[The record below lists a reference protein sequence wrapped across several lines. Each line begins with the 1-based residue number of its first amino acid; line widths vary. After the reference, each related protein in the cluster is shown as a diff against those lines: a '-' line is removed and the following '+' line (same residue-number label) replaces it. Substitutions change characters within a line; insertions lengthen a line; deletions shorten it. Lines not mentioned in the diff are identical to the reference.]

1 MKHRV
6 IQKAAALLLA
16 GGMIAS
22 LAACTSP
29 AGSGSAS
36 ASAETSS
43 AASGDG
49 KGTIKFG
56 LVAPLT
62 GVHAEYGQGFQA
74 ATKIAADEINA
85 AGGINGYQIQIEV
98 QDSAADPKT
107 SADIATQFCE
117 DDDIKAIIGDFT
129 SSCCMADAPI
139 VDQYQ
144 CVLLSP
150 TASNP
155 DYAPMSDY
163 CFSVMYNQAA
173 MAPWVGKSV
182 IAKYMGVKN
191 VAVMYLNTDW
201 GISTNQYLLDGLK
214 EAGVQVLADEA
225 YEEKETDF
233 SSVIAK
239 LKASNAEAVCIL
251 DQGNVPTIINQIKA
265 SGWDPKLVT
274 QGPGASQQLLDLCG
288 KNAEG
293 LVITDSSYITEDNP
307 KTKDF
312 YDKFYAMNQC
322 APTDHSLCAYNCVE
336 MLAKAIESIGDG
348 EITRESIKDALKTTT
363 YDGMAGTVKFDENGG
378 GIRQFLILGVEN
390 GKYTIE
396 KDYGFE

>member
-1 MKHRV
+1 MKNRV
-6 IQKAAALLLA
+6 IQKVAALFLA
-16 GGMIAS
+16 SGMVMS
-22 LAACTSP
+22 LAACNS
-29 AGSGSAS
+29 SAD
-36 ASAETSS
+36 SS
-43 AASGDG
+43 AAPSSSEAAASAGG
-49 KGTIKFG
+49 TSKGTIKFG
-56 LVAPLT
+56 LIAPLT
-62 GVHAEYGQGFQA
+62 GVHAEYGQGFQT

-85 AGGINGYQIQIEV
+85 AGGVNGYQIEIEV

-163 CFSVMYNQAA
+163 CFSVMYNQAN

-182 IAKYMGVKN
+182 IGKYMGVKS

-201 GISTNQYLLDGLK
+201 GISTNQYLLQGLS
-214 EAGVQVLADEA
+214 EAGIQVLADEA

-233 SSVIAK
+233 SSIIAK

-251 DQGNVPTIINQIKA
+251 DQGNVPTIINQIKT
-265 SGWDPKLVT
+265 SGWGPKLVT
-274 QGPGASQQLLDLCG
+274 QGPGASQQMLDLCG

-336 MLAKAIESIGDG
+336 MLASAIESIGDG
-348 EITRESIKDALKTTT
+348 DITREAIKDALKTTT

-378 GIRQFLILGVEN
+378 GVRQFLILGVKD
-390 GKYTIE
+390 GKYVVDE
-396 KDYGFE
+396 DYGYE